1 MGFGALI
8 VGDEIIR
15 GKRRDGHLVK
25 LIETLAER
33 GLTLDWA
40 MYLGDDRR
48 RLAETLRRTLAGNDV
63 VFSFGGI
70 GATPDD
76 HTRQAAADAAG
87 LELVLHPEAEAL
99 IRARVTDARIA
110 LTPAILRLGEF
121 PRGCAIVPNPCN
133 GIPGFSLGHHYFV
146 PGFPQMAW
154 PMVAWILDTH
164 YADRFDSSP
173 DTEESVIVWD
183 NNESSLLALMERI
196 ERDYP
201 GVKVFSL
208 PSLGDDTVDK
218 HLELGVR
225 GKSQRIGAAMDDI
238 REELLRMGTRLSEK
252 KKPRSMTGA

>member
-76 HTRQAAADAAG
+76 HTRQAAAEAAG
-87 LELVLHPEAEAL
+87 LELVLHLEAEAL

-183 NNESSLLALMERI
+183 NNES
-196 ERDYP
+196 
-201 GVKVFSL
+201 
-208 PSLGDDTVDK
+208 
-218 HLELGVR
+218 
-225 GKSQRIGAAMDDI
+225 
-238 REELLRMGTRLSEK
+238 
-252 KKPRSMTGA
+252 